1 MAFSNSL
8 CVLFVLLVQVV
19 SVYSLIRNPLAGRIV
34 TVVNDEATLSNVL
47 LERIE
52 EAALENIEKRGA
64 FTICVGSGSTVKPLT
79 KLKDSGK
86 IDFSR
91 FHVFFGNERTEG
103 DKAGKCLEG
112 AQDFVVACG
121 IPAENVHGIPK
132 GVAAM
137 AAEAYVEQIK
147 GLNQVTMSPPNK
159 RSQLPSYDLVLLGT
173 GSDGHCASLYPDSPQ
188 VMHSVDEEQRMLG
201 VLVPGRSM
209 YVESAGK
216 GGITI
221 TLDGIQSAKMVL
233 LAAGKA
239 EQAEMVA
246 TALANPNCMSNT
258 NCPAGM
264 ILPALDDV
272 SGLSKVEW
280 ILTMESAKLLDL

>member
-1 MAFSNSL
+1 MSNSFL
-8 CVLFVLLVQVV
+8 ILTVLLVQFF
-19 SVYSLIRNPLAGRIV
+19 SVFSLIRNPLAGRV
-34 TVVNDEATLSNVL
+34 CTVVSDDATLSNVL
-47 LERIE
+47 VERIE
-52 EAALENIEKRGA
+52 EAALENIEKRGS
-64 FTICVGSGSTVKPLT
+64 FTICIGSGSTVKPLT

-103 DKAGKCLEG
+103 DKSGKCLEG
-112 AQDFVVACG
+112 AQDFVTTCG
-121 IPAENVHGIPK
+121 IPPENVHGAPK
-132 GVAAM
+132 GLAAE
-137 AAEAYVEQIK
+137 AAEAYVNQIK
-147 GLNQVTMSPPNK
+147 SLDQIVMALPCK
-159 RSQLPSYDLVLLGT
+159 RSELPSYDLVLLGT

-188 VMHSVDEEQRMLG
+188 VMHSVDEEERMLG

-221 TLDGIQSAKMVL
+221 TLDGIQSAKQVI

-246 TALANPNCMSNT
+246 SALGDPEAMSNT

-264 ILPALDDV
+264 IMPTQDEVA
-272 SGLSKVEW
+272 GLSKVEW
-280 ILTMESAKLLDL
+280 ILTMESAKLLNL